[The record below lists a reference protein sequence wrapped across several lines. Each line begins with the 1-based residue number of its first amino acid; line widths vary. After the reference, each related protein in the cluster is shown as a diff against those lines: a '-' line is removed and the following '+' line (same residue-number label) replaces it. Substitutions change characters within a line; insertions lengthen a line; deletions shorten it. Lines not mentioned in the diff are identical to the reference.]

1 MPNLTID
8 QLMLRDKAIAFALA
22 AGFKY
27 HENSRDPSR
36 MCAPRGKF
44 AGEPFYV
51 MYYWDRVM
59 NGDHDEPFYCSTGE
73 FAADVLEVSDD
84 ERAAFDLDPG
94 TAFILLWQSD
104 AGFVSLDQ
112 ITPREY
118 DRYRARYDAEV
129 RDE

>member
-1 MPNLTID
+1 MNLNERQHAI
-8 QLMLRDKAIAFALA
+8 RDTAVQNAVDY
-22 AGFKY
+22 GY
-27 HENSRDPSR
+27 RYYENSRDPSR
-36 MCAPRGKF
+36 MCAPLGKF
-44 AGEPFYV
+44 EGEPFYV

-73 FAADVLEVSDD
+73 VAADVLEVSDD

-104 AGFVSLDQ
+104 AGFVSLEQ

>member
-1 MPNLTID
+1 MPNLTSD
-8 QLMLRDKAIAFALA
+8 QLMLRDEAIASALA
-22 AGFKY
+22 VGFKY

-36 MCAPRGKF
+36 MRAPRGKF
-44 AGEPFYV
+44 EGEPFYV

-59 NGDHDEPFYCSTGE
+59 NGWHDEPFYCPTGE
-73 FAADVLEVSDD
+73 VAADVLEVSDD